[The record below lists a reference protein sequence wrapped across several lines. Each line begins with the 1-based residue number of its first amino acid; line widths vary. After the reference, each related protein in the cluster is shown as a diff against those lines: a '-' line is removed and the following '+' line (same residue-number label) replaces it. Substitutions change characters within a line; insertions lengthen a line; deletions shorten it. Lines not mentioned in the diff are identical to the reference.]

1 MPKRLYISN
10 ELGRSG
16 IDITWTPSAQRLD
29 IGAWYDS
36 CVGIEGDSMTLSQFF
51 EELGISEKD
60 CAKAFRQLK

>member
-1 MPKRLYISN
+1 MPKRLDICD

-16 IDITWTPSAQRLD
+16 INITWTPSAQRLD

-60 CAKAFRQLK
+60 CAKAFK